1 MPLRSGIKIAH
12 YGISAGARYNVAGS
26 HSIIAE
32 YDQLFNKQENEDFN
46 SKPQLALGWEI
57 GTPTHA
63 FQIFFANYKDILG
76 QYNCVYNQN
85 SISDGNFLIGL
96 NVTVRF

>member
-1 MPLRSGIKIAH
+1 VETGYKNAN
-12 YGISAGARYNVAGS
+12 YGISAGARFNVTGS

-46 SKPQLALGWEI
+46 SKPQLSLGWEI
-57 GTPTHA
+57 GTATHA

-76 QYNCVYNQN
+76 QYNFVYNQN
-85 SISDGNFLIGL
+85 SIGDGNYLIGL